1 MHDPYRPLGY
11 DGWII
16 HGDKHN
22 NSLKRYPFINQ
33 KTKTINVSAE
43 LVNYT
48 PLSLSRLIP
57 LIDTGNSFRTI
68 NEPI

>member
-22 NSLKRYPFINQ
+22 KHLKEYPFINQ
-33 KTKTINVSAE
+33 KNKTVNVSSELVHYTPSSLEKLISLIETRRDFKTI
-43 LVNYT
+43 
-48 PLSLSRLIP
+48 
-57 LIDTGNSFRTI
+57 DG
-68 NEPI
+68 